1 MPYIHSKV
9 SIETT
14 PEQRQELKTRLG
26 QAIAV
31 IPGKSESWLMV
42 NLEDNQ
48 EMYFRGENKEAAA
61 FINVNIYGSP
71 DPEAFQK
78 MTEEITKI
86 YNEVLGIRP
95 DHMYIKY
102 DAGTDWGW
110 NGNNF

>member
-31 IPGKSESWLMV
+31 IPGKSEAWLMV

-48 EMYFRGENKEAAA
+48 EMYFRGEKKEAAA

-86 YNEVLGIRP
+86 CTLSKMPVRTG
-95 DHMYIKY
+95 D
-102 DAGTDWGW
+102 GTETISED
-110 NGNNF
+110 NNQ

>member
-1 MPYIHSKV
+1 
-9 SIETT
+9 
-14 PEQRQELKTRLG
+14 
-26 QAIAV
+26 
-31 IPGKSESWLMV
+31 MV

>member
-31 IPGKSESWLMV
+31 IPGKSEAWLMV

-48 EMYFRGENKEAAA
+48 EMSF
-61 FINVNIYGSP
+61 GSP